1 MKIGY
6 ARVSTHEENLNFQI
20 AALEAAGCEEI
31 FTDKVSGIK
40 AERPGLTEAL
50 NFMREGDKFIIWRLD
65 RLARSLKELIT
76 LVERLKEHSILFE
89 SLSEKIDTASSS
101 GGLIFHIFGAM
112 AEFERN
118 LIRERTQAGLKAAR
132 ARGRLGGR
140 PHTPEKKIKTAID
153 LYHNNPDL
161 PIAEIC
167 KLSGVSRATLYR
179 YLKTEKN

>member
-6 ARVSTHEENLNFQI
+6 ARVSTHEENLDDQI
-20 AALEAAGCEEI
+20 KALKEAGCEEV
-31 FTDKVSGIK
+31 FTDKVSSIK
-40 AERPGLTEAL
+40 AERPGLEEAL
-50 NFMREGDKFIIWRLD
+50 NFMREGDKFIVWRLD

-76 LVERLKEHSILFE
+76 LVDNLKKRSVLFE
-89 SLSEKIDTASSS
+89 SLSEKIDTASSD

-140 PHTPEKKIKTAID
+140 PHMPEDKINTAIT
-153 LYHNNPDL
+153 LYHSNPDM
-161 PIAEIC
+161 PIADIC
-167 KLSGVSRATLYR
+167 QASGVSRATLYR
-179 YLKTEKN
+179 YLKAKK